1 MALQRDEMS
10 KFNIP
15 ISSQNI
21 ENQFLQED
29 RKPKKSS
36 REVEIQTDV
45 STPANPFNMT
55 ARNFP
60 KRHRNYFRASAS
72 NRTRASS
79 FSPGK
84 ALDLVR
90 AALQP
95 SLNAELENVLK
106 NYQELLKLAA
116 VNIRDNTGEVVTDE
130 LVNTTIRKALDE
142 AKVLFR
148 TDNKPLN
155 EKPERESRTGS
166 PFVRKKRRPR
176 ETKDDGAPA
185 TKSARSDKNAHYE
198 WDPECINYDTEFVMG
213 VKANK
218 ALGFAATRGKLY
230 SRHPDLFK
238 YVGDQ
243 EDKQWLYENG
253 HLPITGGKACLMIKD
268 NIYDLLNRD
277 DYKNSENTSIEDIP
291 GFRVSKRMV
300 DKMKAVMRKSQLNR
314 EKEVKV
320 EPSTQYVEKTADAPP
335 GPVES
340 EVVTSTSYASRPA
353 QPGLDEPNA
362 NP

>member
-1 MALQRDEMS
+1 MAIREDMA
-10 KFNIP
+10 KFQMP

-21 ENQFLQED
+21 ENQFLQDD
-29 RKPKKSS
+29 RRPKKSS

-95 SLNAELENVLK
+95 SLNAELENILK

-116 VNIRDNTGEVVTDE
+116 GNIRDNTGEVVSDE
-130 LVNTTIRKALDE
+130 QVNVTIRKALDE

-148 TDNKPLN
+148 TDNKPIN
-155 EKPERESRTGS
+155 DKPERESRTGS

-176 ETKDDGAPA
+176 ETKDDGPPA
-185 TKSARSDKNAHYE
+185 KSARPEKNMHYE
-198 WDPECINYDTEFVMG
+198 WNPDCINYETEFVMG

-268 NIYDLLNRD
+268 NIYDLLKRD

-291 GFRVSKRMV
+291 GFHVSKRMV

-314 EKEVKV
+314 EKEIKI
-320 EPSTQYVEKTADAPP
+320 EPSNGFEKTGGEPP
-335 GPVES
+335 VKS
-340 EVVTSTSYASRPA
+340 EMVTSATFVSPHVQTSLVEAE
-353 QPGLDEPNA
+353 LNH
-362 NP
+362 